1 MGFFS
6 RLMDYMSGI
15 NANNRPPQNF
25 VFGSIISG
33 TYANWKTDPHPTLL
47 YLGTFQKNGNWYIHG
62 IQLHV
67 NNGNLSWLLDQINIL
82 KSNGAVINPYMFF
95 VFLKQKAPGI
105 IRDCYRTYQSNM
117 CDFKIVNPGFSNV
130 NERYCYPVTDGRDY
144 FLQNLAKKKQVIN
157 FDINSVQLRN
167 NITAV
172 INSVKVW

>member
-1 MGFFS
+1 
-6 RLMDYMSGI
+6 
-15 NANNRPPQNF
+15 
-25 VFGSIISG
+25 
-33 TYANWKTDPHPTLL
+33 
-47 YLGTFQKNGNWYIHG
+47 
-62 IQLHV
+62 
-67 NNGNLSWLLDQINIL
+67 
-82 KSNGAVINPYMFF
+82 MFF

-144 FLQNLAKKKQVIN
+144 FLQNLAKKKQIIN